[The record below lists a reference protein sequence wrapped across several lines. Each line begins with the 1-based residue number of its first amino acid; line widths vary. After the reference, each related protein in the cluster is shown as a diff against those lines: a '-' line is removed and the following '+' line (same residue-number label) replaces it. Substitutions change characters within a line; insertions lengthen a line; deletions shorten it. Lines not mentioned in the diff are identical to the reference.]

1 MAVTVTFYT
10 FSKNPHSTAR
20 PSGGRDFEC
29 EIIAPSSV
37 ITPQILLSLGGGN
50 PSGYNFAYIADF
62 NRYYW
67 VTDWTY
73 DKGLWTA
80 SLSVDV
86 LATYRDE
93 IGSSSQYI
101 LRAASE
107 RNGYVIDSFYPTT
120 AKWTTITT
128 QAASAPFFKDLPN
141 GEYILGVIGQGG
153 VQMGAVSYYGMSP
166 PAFQA
171 FSEYLFSDQIFD
183 KIGKEQTIWGFDDQG
198 KLITKTVDRDINV
211 VKTQFNPAEYIVSC
225 MWLPFVPT
233 ESPAASSIRLGW
245 WDIPAG
251 AVGVGSTWEKV
262 LPIAVPAHPQQ
273 PQRGYY
279 LHSNPYSRF
288 TLICPPFG
296 QIPLDGSYFVEAAN
310 LNLRFTVDTL
320 SGMGALSVETPSG
333 AVIHRQTA
341 QIGVPISVGQMLNN
355 SLNMGI
361 GVVGSLVG
369 TVAAGF
375 TGNIGGATTAAV
387 TGITTALDT
396 PLAQTT
402 ISGSNGSRAEFGIVP
417 KLISQFATVTDED
430 HERYG
435 SPVCGIRTINSLNGF
450 IMCGHPEIELAA
462 TSAETEKVKSYM
474 RGGFY
479 FV

>member
-10 FSKNPHSTAR
+10 FSKNPDSTAR

-37 ITPQILLSLGGGN
+37 IAPQIRLSLGGGN
-50 PSGYNFAYIADF
+50 PSSYNFAYIADF

-128 QAASAPFFKDLPN
+128 QAAAAPFFKDLPN

-171 FSEYLFSDQIFD
+171 FSEYLFSDDILNDVGTYQPVY
-183 KIGKEQTIWGFDDQG
+183 GFDDQG
-198 KLITKTVDRDINV
+198 RLHEDTVKRDLPFL
-211 VKTQFNPAEYIVSC
+211 KTQFNPAQYIVSC

-262 LPIAVPAHPQQ
+262 LSIAVPAHPQQ

-296 QIPLDGSYFVEAAN
+296 QIPLDGSYFVEAAS

-320 SGMGALSVETPSG
+320 SGMGALSVETPTG

-341 QIGVPISVGQMLNN
+341 QIGVPISVGQMLSNEG
-355 SLNMGI
+355 GI
-361 GVVGSLVG
+361 AMSAIGAIAG
-369 TVAAGF
+369 TTAAAI
-375 TGNIGGATTAAV
+375 TGRFGDAATTAA
-387 TGITTALDT
+387 TGISTALNT

-430 HERYG
+430 PERYG
-435 SPVCGIRTINSLNGF
+435 SPVCGIRTISSLKGF
-450 IMCGHPEIELAA
+450 IMCGNPEIELAA

>member
-10 FSKNPHSTAR
+10 FSKNPDSTAR

-37 ITPQILLSLGGGN
+37 ITPQIRLSLGDGN

-73 DKGLWTA
+73 DKGLWTHHYRLMCWH
-80 SLSVDV
+80 LSGRNRQQQPI
-86 LATYRDE
+86 Y
-93 IGSSSQYI
+93 

-128 QAASAPFFKDLPN
+128 QAAAAPFYKDLPN

-171 FSEYLFSDQIFD
+171 FSEYLFSDDILNDVGTDQPVY
-183 KIGKEQTIWGFDDQG
+183 GFDDQG
-198 KLITKTVDRDINV
+198 RLHEDTVKRDLPFL
-211 VKTQFNPAEYIVSC
+211 KTQFNPAQYIVSC

-251 AVGVGSTWEKV
+251 AVGVEALGKS
-262 LPIAVPAHPQQ
+262 A
-273 PQRGYY
+273 
-279 LHSNPYSRF
+279 SNRS
-288 TLICPPFG
+288 
-296 QIPLDGSYFVEAAN
+296 
-310 LNLRFTVDTL
+310 
-320 SGMGALSVETPSG
+320 
-333 AVIHRQTA
+333 
-341 QIGVPISVGQMLNN
+341 
-355 SLNMGI
+355 
-361 GVVGSLVG
+361 
-369 TVAAGF
+369 
-375 TGNIGGATTAAV
+375 
-387 TGITTALDT
+387 
-396 PLAQTT
+396 
-402 ISGSNGSRAEFGIVP
+402 SRAP
-417 KLISQFATVTDED
+417 AA
-430 HERYG
+430 
-435 SPVCGIRTINSLNGF
+435 
-450 IMCGHPEIELAA
+450 AA
-462 TSAETEKVKSYM
+462 TGLLSPFQPLLAVHPDLPTF
-474 RGGFY
+474 RANPA
-479 FV
+479 